1 MRRLLM
7 LLVGFLASV
16 FMFAESVD
24 KTQALRKAQK
34 FMPGKIFKEVKSVSK
49 ARGDASGDAFYV
61 FNAEKNATKKFPV
74 LTKS

>member
-7 LLVGFLASV
+7 LIVGFLASV

-34 FMPGKIFKEVKSVSK
+34 FMPGKIFKEVQPQ
-49 ARGDASGDAFYV
+49 AFLLLLRQ
-61 FNAEKNATKKFPV
+61 ECPI
-74 LTKS
+74 